1 MRRPISPTLTIA
13 ALALG
18 AAAPAFAQS
27 TEGAAADGA
36 WQTKA
41 EAVLVA
47 SAIDEGDPI
56 APAGNVLLGSA
67 MVEVSRSD
75 TFENGLT
82 LGWLGAL
89 RIDRDAAAR
98 PAFAGAFAACPAA
111 VAGCPS
117 AGGLSPVAPST
128 GLAVGGVRTDDDGF
142 VAVEAASLSLT
153 GPWGEGVLGWD
164 AGAAARLD
172 ARAPSVLNRASAYS
186 PGLDPTALSVVRAR
200 NDVTGSSAKASY
212 LSPRW
217 LGLRLGIS
225 YTPEANER
233 TADFDPDFSGP
244 GLASAQLEDVW
255 EGAVSFARQFAEQDL
270 RVRGAV
276 TYSNAAS
283 ASALAAFGD
292 YEAWGAGLE
301 LEHDGW
307 TGGARWLS
315 SNNAWRTGDGD
326 YEAWEVGLVKEV
338 EGWRFGVEGGWATDG
353 LLDVDGASWLVGV
366 SHDISENLE
375 LGVAWSAAEAD
386 IPVPAGIG
394 IGHRNASN
402 DGLLVELTVRN

>member
-1 MRRPISPTLTIA
+1 MRRPISPKLTLA

-18 AAAPAFAQS
+18 AAGPAFAQS
-27 TEGAAADGA
+27 GDGE

-47 SAIDEGDPI
+47 AAIDKGDPTG
-56 APAGNVLLGSA
+56 PAGVVLLGSA
-67 MVEVSRSD
+67 MLEVSRAD

-89 RIDRDAAAR
+89 RFEQDAASR
-98 PAFAGAFAACPAA
+98 PAFAGAFAACPAPLP
-111 VAGCPS
+111 VCPS

-128 GLAVGGVRTDDDGF
+128 GLVVGGVRRDENGF
-142 VAVEAASLSLT
+142 VALEAASVSLA

-200 NDVTGSSAKASY
+200 NDATGSSAKASY

-217 LGLRLGIS
+217 LGLRLGVS
-225 YTPEANER
+225 YTPEAKER

-244 GLASAQLEDVW
+244 GLASAKLENVW

-270 RVRGAV
+270 RLRGAV
-276 TYSNAAS
+276 TYTKAAS
-283 ASALAAFGD
+283 ATLLAAFGD
-292 YEAWGAGLE
+292 YEAWGAGME

-315 SNNAWRTGDGD
+315 SNNAWSSGDGD
-326 YEAWEVGLVKEV
+326 YEAWEVGLVKDV
-338 EGWRFGVEGGWATDG
+338 EGWRFGVEAGWASDG
-353 LLDVDGASWLVGV
+353 LLDVEGASWLVGV
-366 SHDISENLE
+366 SHDISENLA
-375 LGVAWSAAEAD
+375 LGLAWSAAEAD
-386 IPVPAGIG
+386 IPVPVGISAGR
-394 IGHRNASN
+394 RNASN

>member
-1 MRRPISPTLTIA
+1 MRRPISPNLTLA

-18 AAAPAFAQS
+18 AAGPAFAQS
-27 TEGAAADGA
+27 GDGE

-47 SAIDEGDPI
+47 AAIDEGDPI
-56 APAGNVLLGSA
+56 APAGDVLLGSA
-67 MVEVSRSD
+67 MLEVSRAD

-89 RIDRDAAAR
+89 RFERDAASR

-111 VAGCPS
+111 VPVCPS

-128 GLAVGGVRTDDDGF
+128 GLVVGGVPRDENGF
-142 VAVEAASLSLT
+142 VALEAASVSLA

-186 PGLDPTALSVVRAR
+186 TGLDPTALSVVRAR
-200 NDVTGSSAKASY
+200 NDATGSSAKASY

-217 LGLRLGIS
+217 LGLRLGVS
-225 YTPEANER
+225 YTPEASER

-244 GLASAQLEDVW
+244 GLASAQLENVW

-270 RVRGAV
+270 RLRGAV
-276 TYSNAAS
+276 TYTNAAS
-283 ASALAAFGD
+283 ATSLAAFGD
-292 YEAWGAGLE
+292 YEAWGAGME
-301 LEHDGW
+301 VEHDGW

-315 SNNAWRTGDGD
+315 SNNAWRSGGGD
-326 YEAWEVGLVKEV
+326 YEALEVGLVKDV
-338 EGWRFGVEGGWATDG
+338 EGWRFGVEAGWASDG
-353 LLDVDGASWLVGV
+353 LLDVEGASWLVGV
-366 SHDISENLE
+366 SHDISENLA
-375 LGVAWSAAEAD
+375 LGLAWSAAQAD
-386 IPVPAGIG
+386 IPVPAGISS
-394 IGHRNASN
+394 GHRNASN
-402 DGLLVELTVRN
+402 DGLLVEFTVRN

>member
-1 MRRPISPTLTIA
+1 MRGPVSPTLTIA

-18 AAAPAFAQS
+18 AAGPAYAQP
-27 TEGAAADGA
+27 ADGE

-56 APAGNVLLGSA
+56 APTDDVLLGSTV
-67 MVEVSRSD
+67 VEVARSD

-82 LGWLGAL
+82 LGWLGAV
-89 RIDRDAAAR
+89 RFERDAASR
-98 PAFAGAFAACPAA
+98 PAFAGSFAVCSAA

-128 GLAVGGVRTDDDGF
+128 GLSVGGVRRDEDGF
-142 VAVEAASLSLT
+142 VALEAASVSLA

-164 AGAAARLD
+164 TGAAARLD
-172 ARAPSVLNRASAYS
+172 ARAPNVLTRASAYS
-186 PGLDPTALSVVRAR
+186 PRLDPTALSIVRAR

-217 LGLRLGIS
+217 LGLRLGVS
-225 YTPEANER
+225 YTPEANQR
-233 TADFDPDFSGP
+233 SVDFDPDFSAP
-244 GLASAQLEDVW
+244 RLASAQMEDVW

-276 TYSNAAS
+276 TYTNAAA
-283 ASALAAFGD
+283 ASSLAAFGD
-292 YEAWGAGLE
+292 YEAWGAGVE
-301 LEHDGW
+301 MEHDGW
-307 TGGARWLS
+307 TGGGRWLS
-315 SNNAWRTGDGD
+315 SNNAWQAGDGD
-326 YEAWEVGLVKEV
+326 YEAWEVGLVKDV
-338 EGWRFGVEGGWATDG
+338 EGWRFGVEVGWASDG
-353 LLDVDGASWLVGV
+353 LLDLEGASWLVGV
-366 SHDISENLE
+366 SHDISQNLE

-386 IPVPAGIG
+386 IPVPSGIG
-394 IGHRNASN
+394 AGHRNASN
-402 DGLLVELTVRN
+402 GGLLVELTVRN

>member
-1 MRRPISPTLTIA
+1 MRRPISPKLTLA

-18 AAAPAFAQS
+18 AAGPAFAQS
-27 TEGAAADGA
+27 GDGE

-47 SAIDEGDPI
+47 AAIDKGDPTG
-56 APAGNVLLGSA
+56 PAGVVLLGSA
-67 MVEVSRSD
+67 MLEVSRAD

-89 RIDRDAAAR
+89 RFEQDAASR
-98 PAFAGAFAACPAA
+98 PAFAGAFAACPAPLP
-111 VAGCPS
+111 VCPS

-128 GLAVGGVRTDDDGF
+128 GLVVGGVRRDENGF
-142 VAVEAASLSLT
+142 VALEAASVSLA

-200 NDVTGSSAKASY
+200 NDATGSSAKASY

-217 LGLRLGIS
+217 LGLRLGVS
-225 YTPEANER
+225 YTPEAKER
-233 TADFDPDFSGP
+233 TADFEPDFSGP
-244 GLASAQLEDVW
+244 GLASAKLENVW

-270 RVRGAV
+270 RLRGAV
-276 TYSNAAS
+276 TYTKAAS
-283 ASALAAFGD
+283 ATLLAAFGD
-292 YEAWGAGLE
+292 YEAWGAGME

-315 SNNAWRTGDGD
+315 SNNAWSSGDGD
-326 YEAWEVGLVKEV
+326 YEAWEVGLVKDV
-338 EGWRFGVEGGWATDG
+338 EGWRFGVEAGWASDG
-353 LLDVDGASWLVGV
+353 LLDVEGASWLVGV
-366 SHDISENLE
+366 SHDISENLA
-375 LGVAWSAAEAD
+375 LGLAWSAAEAD
-386 IPVPAGIG
+386 IPVPVGISAGR
-394 IGHRNASN
+394 RNASN

>member
-1 MRRPISPTLTIA
+1 MRRPICPTLTIA
-13 ALALG
+13 TLALG

-27 TEGAAADGA
+27 GNVANDGE
-36 WQTKA
+36 WQMKA

-56 APAGNVLLGSA
+56 APAGDALLGSA
-67 MVEVSRSD
+67 MLEVSRAD

-82 LGWLGAL
+82 LGWLGSV
-89 RIDRDAAAR
+89 RFDRDAPSR
-98 PAFAGAFAACPAA
+98 PAFAGAFGACPAA
-111 VAGCPS
+111 APGCPA

-128 GLAVGGVRTDDDGF
+128 GLAVGGQRTDEDGF
-142 VAVEAASLSLT
+142 VAIEAASASLT
-153 GPWGEGVLGWD
+153 GPWGEGVFGWD

-172 ARAPSVLNRASAYS
+172 ARAPSVLNRVSAYS

-200 NDVTGSSAKASY
+200 NDVTGSSPKASY

-217 LGLRLGIS
+217 LGLRLGVS
-225 YTPEANER
+225 YTPDANQR
-233 TADFDPDFSGP
+233 TADHDPDFSGV
-244 GLASAQLEDVW
+244 GLASADLEDVW

-276 TYSNAAS
+276 TYSNATS
-283 ASALAAFGD
+283 ASGLATFGD

-315 SNNAWRTGDGD
+315 SNNAWDAGNGD
-326 YEAWEVGLVKEV
+326 YEAWEVGLVREV
-338 EGWRFGVEGGWATDG
+338 EGWRLGVEAGWAEDA
-353 LLDVDGASWLVGV
+353 LLDLEGATWLVGL
-366 SHDISENLE
+366 SREISENLE
-375 LGVAWSAAEAD
+375 VGIAWSAAEAD
-386 IPVPAGIG
+386 IPVPAGIST
-394 IGHRNASN
+394 GHRNASN

>member
-1 MRRPISPTLTIA
+1 MGRPVSPTLTLA

-18 AAAPAFAQS
+18 AAGPAFAQS
-27 TEGAAADGA
+27 ADGE

-41 EAVLVA
+41 QAVLVA
-47 SAIDEGDPI
+47 SAIEEGDAI
-56 APAGNVLLGSA
+56 APAGRVLLGAA
-67 MVEVSRSD
+67 MVEVSRAD

-89 RIDRDAAAR
+89 RFDRDAASR
-98 PAFAGAFAACPAA
+98 PAFSGAFAACPAA

-128 GLAVGGVRTDDDGF
+128 GLAVGGVRTDEDGF
-142 VAVEAASLSLT
+142 VAMEAASLSLA

-172 ARAPSVLNRASAYS
+172 ARAPSVLNWASAYS
-186 PGLDPTALSVVRAR
+186 PSLDPTALSVVRAR

-217 LGLRLGIS
+217 LGLRLGVS

-233 TADFDPDFSGP
+233 TADFDPDFGGT
-244 GLASAQLEDVW
+244 GLASAKLENIW
-255 EGAVSFARQFAEQDL
+255 EGAASFARQFAEQDL

-276 TYSNAAS
+276 TYTSAAS

-292 YEAWGAGLE
+292 YQAWGAGVE

-315 SNNAWRTGDGD
+315 SNNAWRAGDGD
-326 YEAWEVGLVKEV
+326 YEAWEVGLVRETDD
-338 EGWRFGVEGGWATDG
+338 GWRFGLEAGWASDG
-353 LLDVDGASWLVGV
+353 LLDVEGASWLVGV

-375 LGVAWSAAEAD
+375 LGLAWSAAEAD
-386 IPVPAGIG
+386 IPVPAGITT
-394 IGHRNASN
+394 GHRNASN
-402 DGLLVELTVRN
+402 DGLLVEFTVRN